1 MEFRELGKAAIDSL
15 LHRKK
20 PPLRTRAENII
31 GADRRAGTRGA
42 EFPKGENLI
51 LGEPTGEPTA
61 SNIEIMHAPP
71 PPKKPRTQKD
81 IEHGIG

>member
-1 MEFRELGKAAIDSL
+1 MEFIELGKAAINSL
-15 LHRKK
+15 FHRKS
-20 PPLRTRAENII
+20 PLRERTENIV

-51 LGEPTGEPTA
+51 LGKPTDKPTA

-71 PPKKPRTQKD
+71 PPKKPRTPRD
-81 IEHGIG
+81 IKFGIG